1 MKSEIK
7 KGEKSTCTLTVKIEE
22 AEIKEAN
29 EKALVAAMKTVSV
42 PGFRKGKAPRRLAEQ
57 AINQAALRARVMEDL
72 IESSYPKAVEENK
85 IRPISRPEINITN
98 YNSELEI
105 EYTAKVDIYP
115 ELELDEASYKHLKL
129 EVEKEDIKEA
139 AVQKAIEFLREQ
151 AAIYTPIEEDRGLQE
166 GDYALVDF
174 LCTVKGKKVKEG
186 SVTNYTMQVIPASFV
201 PGFTDSIIGVKKGE
215 TKEFDITFPEDYHSV
230 LKGKNAKFKFT
241 LHEIQTK
248 TLPELDDEFAKQVSE
263 YDTYEKMLED
273 INNRMDENANAR
285 TLNDSKNVAGEKLA
299 ETIKVDLPESLI
311 QAELNGILSKMA
323 QSYARQGLDIFK
335 NLDDEQIRKIAES
348 RRAEAEKYSAV
359 QVILHSIAKKENITV
374 TEEEVNTKLAEISGG
389 RDVRKMRRD
398 LIKSGRIAEVEE
410 GILLDKT
417 LEFVVENADITYK
430 VVDVK
435 EEEVTT
441 DIAKE
446 TAEAEAKMAVESEEV
461 PVEEVKTEEVKTE
474 EVPAEESKAE

>member
-7 KGEKSTCTLTVKIEE
+7 KGEKSTCILTVKIEE
-22 AEIKEAN
+22 AEIKEAQ
-29 EKALVAAMKTVSV
+29 EKATISAMKTVSV
-42 PGFRKGKAPRRLAEQ
+42 PGFRKGKAPRKLAEQ
-57 AINQAALRARVMEDL
+57 YLNHDAVRARVMEDL
-72 IESSYPKAVEENK
+72 IEKSYPQAVEENK

-98 YNSELEI
+98 YKADSEI

-115 ELELDEASYKHLKL
+115 ELELEESAYKHLKF

-151 AAIYTPIEEDRGLQE
+151 AAVYAPITEDRGLQE

-174 LCTVKGKKVKEG
+174 LCTVNGKKVKEG
-186 SVTNYTMQVIPASFV
+186 SVVNYTMQVIPASFV
-201 PGFTDSIIGVKKGE
+201 PGFTDSIIGVKNGE
-215 TKEFDITFPEDYHSV
+215 TKEFEITFPEDYHSV
-230 LKGKNAKFKFT
+230 LKGKHAKFKFT

-273 INNRMDENANAR
+273 INRRMDENAAAR

-299 ETIKVDLPESLI
+299 ENIKVDLPESLI
-311 QAELNGILSKMA
+311 QAELGGILSKMA

-335 NLDDEQIRKIAES
+335 NLGDEEIKKIAET
-348 RRAEAEKYSAV
+348 RRAEAEKYAAV
-359 QVILHSIAKKENITV
+359 QVILHAIAKKENISV
-374 TEEEVNTKLAEISGG
+374 TEEEINERLAEISAG
-389 RDVRKMRRD
+389 RDVKKIRKD
-398 LIKSGRIAEVEE
+398 LIKSGRLGEVEE

-430 VVDVK
+430 VIESKKEDEIIDV
-435 EEEVTT
+435 
-441 DIAKE
+441 AKE
-446 TAEAEAKMAVESEEV
+446 TAEAEEKMAIEPEEE
-461 PVEEVKTEEVKTE
+461 PAEEPKTEEPVE
-474 EVPAEESKAE
+474 EVPAEEPKAE